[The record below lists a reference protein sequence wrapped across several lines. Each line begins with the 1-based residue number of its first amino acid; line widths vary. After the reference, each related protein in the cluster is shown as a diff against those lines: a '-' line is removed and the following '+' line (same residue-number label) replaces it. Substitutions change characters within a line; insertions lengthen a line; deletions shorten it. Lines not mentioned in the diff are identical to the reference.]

1 LQCRYLHSDIETL
14 KRLEILRALRE
25 GKFDVLIGVNL
36 LREGLDLPEVS
47 LVCILDAD
55 KAGFLRSETSLVQTM
70 GRAARHVNARVILYG
85 DKITSQMQGA
95 MDETSRRREIQL
107 AYNQEHNITPTSIQK
122 AIRKGIENEL
132 SARQTAREAFHEH
145 GTADD
150 FNVEE
155 QIELLEQKMLDA
167 ADDLD
172 FEKAALLRD
181 EISSLRKG

>member
-1 LQCRYLHSDIETL
+1 
-14 KRLEILRALRE
+14 
-25 GKFDVLIGVNL
+25 
-36 LREGLDLPEVS
+36 
-47 LVCILDAD
+47 
-55 KAGFLRSETSLVQTM
+55 
-70 GRAARHVNARVILYG
+70 
-85 DKITSQMQGA
+85 MQGA